1 MQVNALLQ
9 NRYRVL
15 RPVGRGGMGTV
26 YEAIDMRLNSTVA
39 LKETLL
45 TDPISRRAFE
55 REAQLLARLRHPA
68 LPKVID
74 HFSENDRQFL
84 VMEFI
89 AGDDLATLMEKRGG
103 RFPPEEIPRW
113 MLRWGDQLLDAL
125 DYLHKQN
132 PPVFHRDIK
141 PQNLKL
147 SPRGDIILLDFGLA
161 KGGITGMATLPGQPG
176 ALGFTPNYSPLEQI
190 RGAEPDPRS
199 DLYSLAATLYHMA
212 TGTRPVDALTRAAAL
227 LNDQPDPLLPANYYN
242 AHISQ
247 EIAALL
253 HQTLSPNVDDRPP
266 SAVAMRRALYD
277 ARRAQGISTG
287 PLNASDLP
295 PAQQTQV
302 VASEAVATTASR
314 RATTDTLAT
323 HRVASPPT
331 GYLSDRAPPVPPA
344 PAAPTEPPGTLVRTI
359 STGSPVLSMALT
371 PDGRILVTGND
382 QGEMKFWL
390 LADGS
395 LIHTLKAHQDGIL
408 RLAYLPFGGLLM
420 SGSEDKTARL
430 WLAEPQHA
438 EVTELYQVLP
448 GYPVEA
454 LAISANGQR
463 LAVGGWSDI
472 VALHRFRDE
481 RLDLENEIY
490 TGIMHCLAF
499 SADGRLLAGGGYE
512 TTVGLWDV
520 EQSNQINTLRGHSNV
535 VQAVAFSPKGNVLA
549 SGGGDRDVLIWQ
561 VSDGRLL
568 DRLHGHRNVIRALT
582 FSADGEL
589 LASASEDRTVRVW
602 RIRDTSLLYTLD
614 GHTGGV
620 TNVVFTPDQQY
631 VITGSR
637 DTKFRIWKV

>member
-39 LKETLL
+39 LKETLH

-103 RFPPEEIPRW
+103 RFPPEEILRW

-161 KGGITGMATLPGQPG
+161 KGGITGMATLPGQAG

-227 LNDQPDPLLPANYYN
+227 LNEQPDPLLPANHYN

-266 SAVAMRRALYD
+266 SAVAMRRALYE

-295 PAQQTQV
+295 PAPQTQV
-302 VASEAVATTASR
+302 VAPAAGVNTASR
-314 RATTDTLAT
+314 RTKTDTLAT
-323 HRVASPPT
+323 HHVAAPPT
-331 GYLSDRAPPVPPA
+331 SYLPDSAPPVPP
-344 PAAPTEPPGTLVRTI
+344 PCPRCTNRAAGYA
-359 STGSPVLSMALT
+359 G
-371 PDGRILVTGND
+371 
-382 QGEMKFWL
+382 
-390 LADGS
+390 AD
-395 LIHTLKAHQDGIL
+395 
-408 RLAYLPFGGLLM
+408 
-420 SGSEDKTARL
+420 
-430 WLAEPQHA
+430 
-438 EVTELYQVLP
+438 
-448 GYPVEA
+448 
-454 LAISANGQR
+454 
-463 LAVGGWSDI
+463 
-472 VALHRFRDE
+472 
-481 RLDLENEIY
+481 DLN
-490 TGIMHCLAF
+490 
-499 SADGRLLAGGGYE
+499 
-512 TTVGLWDV
+512 W
-520 EQSNQINTLRGHSNV
+520 
-535 VQAVAFSPKGNVLA
+535 
-549 SGGGDRDVLIWQ
+549 
-561 VSDGRLL
+561 
-568 DRLHGHRNVIRALT
+568 
-582 FSADGEL
+582 
-589 LASASEDRTVRVW
+589 
-602 RIRDTSLLYTLD
+602 
-614 GHTGGV
+614 
-620 TNVVFTPDQQY
+620 
-631 VITGSR
+631 
-637 DTKFRIWKV
+637 